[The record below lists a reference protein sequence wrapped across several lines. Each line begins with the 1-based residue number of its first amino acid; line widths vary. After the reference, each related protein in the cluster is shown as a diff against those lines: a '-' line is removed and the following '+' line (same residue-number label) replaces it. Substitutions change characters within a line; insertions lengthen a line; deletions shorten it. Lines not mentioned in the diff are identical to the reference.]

1 MGTSIITRI
10 VGPTYA
16 LSVAETAHAAV
27 GIPAPVTDPCN
38 YAEFTNPGSTDVC
51 VVLAPYA
58 ATPAVPVV
66 VFPVDGT
73 PTLPNSFILPHGM
86 TQPRIVQVPGDGGG
100 FCVGAIGSA
109 AGPSIIY
116 ITPVGNQS

>member
-1 MGTSIITRI
+1 MPTIVTRP

-16 LSVAETAHAAV
+16 LSVTASAHAAV
-27 GIPAPVTDPCN
+27 AVAPCGSDSSN

-51 VVLAPYA
+51 VVVAPYA
-58 ATPAVPVV
+58 ATPFVPAL

-73 PTLPNSFILPHGM
+73 PTLPNSFMLPHGM
-86 TQPRIVQVPGDGGG
+86 IEPRVVAVPANG
-100 FCVGAIGSA
+100 FCVGAIGSG

-116 ITPVGNQS
+116 VTPVGNVS